1 MNVMTKQER
10 RDFVCNVLSGTWK
23 NYMIWTAHD
32 VDLIVEK
39 WTLDADN
46 AWREGF
52 EENAEES

>member
-1 MNVMTKQER
+1 MKVMTKQER
-10 RDFVCNVLSGTWK
+10 RDFVCDVLSDTWK

-39 WTLDADN
+39 WTLDVDN

-52 EENAEES
+52 EEA